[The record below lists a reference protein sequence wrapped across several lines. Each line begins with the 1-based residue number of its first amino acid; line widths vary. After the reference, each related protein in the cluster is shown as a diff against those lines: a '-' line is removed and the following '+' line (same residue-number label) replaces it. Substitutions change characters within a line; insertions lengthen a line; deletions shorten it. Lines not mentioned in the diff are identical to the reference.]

1 MITLLPPSSPVSK
14 FFYVTV
20 NTLSQKI
27 LNKPYEKKEKK
38 KESLLFPP
46 PLFFHQ
52 VMEF

>member
-27 LNKPYEKKEKK
+27 LNKPYEKKKK
-38 KESLLFPP
+38 KRISPLPP